1 MQVKDLNRKT
11 VYFIIM
17 GLDDLIN
24 IEKTIKNIGIYMP
37 IFIYGYLVYISYNTF
52 FLSFLIISFVLS
64 ALYIALKETLIAEI
78 GKDKGNKLA
87 KKMSKWNAKKT
98 LARLSIFYITW
109 INLIISLIVLIL
121 EIKKDF
127 NFVLLI
133 LLLFGSSTV
142 LYQMFVLYMNK
153 NKIKAFNKQI
163 KKG

>member
-1 MQVKDLNRKT
+1 MEVKDLNRKT

-52 FLSFLIISFVLS
+52 FLSFLIVSFILS
-64 ALYIALKETLIAEI
+64 ALYIALKETLKAEI
-78 GKDKGNKLA
+78 GKDTGSKLA

-109 INLIISLIVLIL
+109 INLIISLIVLIF
-121 EIKKDF
+121 EIKKSF

-142 LYQMFVLYMNK
+142 LYQIFILFMNK
-153 NKIKAFNKQI
+153 NKIRKFNRQI